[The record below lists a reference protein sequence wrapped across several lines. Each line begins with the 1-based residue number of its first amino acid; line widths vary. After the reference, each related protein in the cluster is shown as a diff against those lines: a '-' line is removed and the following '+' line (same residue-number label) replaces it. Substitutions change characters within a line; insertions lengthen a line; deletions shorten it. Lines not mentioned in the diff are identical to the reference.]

1 MDTRIDLIGLSVL
14 TAVLVTGCA
23 SSDQQVWSTKDDS
36 SLAAAASDP
45 SIRVGEQFPVAGASS
60 QDLAEWKLAAVAVL
74 KQAAESTNPLLRA
87 NAIEALQ
94 AAPEHLAPIVRRGL
108 GDENRAVRFVSAMT
122 VGKKKMLDEAS
133 LLEPLLLDE
142 SPSVQAAAMY
152 GLKRCGR
159 KVDLTPLSAMLMSDN
174 PEVKGNAAF
183 VLGEIGEPTAIRL
196 LRHAAG
202 TGLDRT
208 EPSRRKVVE
217 LQLAEAM
224 VKLGEQ
230 KELEVVR
237 AALFAPEEQGE
248 LTALACQMCGEL
260 GDRGALPNMIDLAMR
275 TGNRQQSPEVRM
287 AATMAI
293 AQLEPTKAPLGVPAG
308 QVGSTRFE
316 QRAQA
321 AHTISEIAG
330 NKGAPNSATLPYLS
344 RLLNDANPV
353 VQVAAAGGILR
364 SEA

>member
-1 MDTRIDLIGLSVL
+1 MASRIDFIGMTVFAGILL
-14 TAVLVTGCA
+14 TGCA
-23 SSDQQVWSTKDDS
+23 SDNQKVWTTKTES
-36 SLAAAASDP
+36 SMAAAASDP
-45 SIRVGEQFPVAGASS
+45 SLRIGEQLPVPGTT
-60 QDLAEWKLAAVAVL
+60 QDLGELKQAAVELL

-94 AAPEHLAPIVRRGL
+94 ATPEHLPPIVRRGL
-108 GDENRAVRFVSAMT
+108 GDENRAVRFVAAMT
-122 VGKKKMLDEAS
+122 VGKLKMQDEVS

-142 SPSVQAAAMY
+142 SQSVQAAAMY

-159 KVDLTPLSAMLMSDN
+159 QVDLTPLSAMLMSDN

-202 TGLDRT
+202 IGLART

-230 KELEVVR
+230 KELEVIR

-260 GDRGALPNMIDLAMR
+260 GDRGALPNLLDLAMR
-275 TGNRQQSPEVRM
+275 TGTREQSPEVRM
-287 AATMAI
+287 AATAAI
-293 AQLEPTKAPLGVPAG
+293 AQLEPTKAPLPVHAAH
-308 QVGSTRFE
+308 VGSTRFE
-316 QRAQA
+316 LRAQA
-321 AHTISEIAG
+321 AHTIAEVANG
-330 NKGAPNSATLPYLS
+330 RGVPNSATLPYLS
-344 RLLNDANPV
+344 RLLNDANPL
-353 VQVAAAGGILR
+353 VQVAAAGGMLR
-364 SEA
+364 VHA